1 MGNILPNTNLQDHAI
16 RNALNKGGGRTDNEF
31 GSKYRSA
38 AQIDKWSKFKP
49 VVSPKLFI
57 AEDDEERWRGAN
69 GQCGFTIPRADTMA
83 SFKSS
88 LEDGSALWSYTPP
101 RGGTTEPMR
110 MGDYRG
116 YNPDAV
122 NPLGDFVTNG
132 ISENGSSNAYGDV
145 TFSIDVL
152 DNLENNI
159 MYGDISIDGTPLTD
173 FYLGIYAWDNTG
185 KWIYKTNTEPLK
197 LSYNFNVTMP
207 MTTGD
212 WHIIPFFCSVPQDSI
227 EGNEHGGVY
236 VSANV
241 PSKNVSIISSNDKV
255 VFTVYGLW
263 NSNKTYVGNIS
274 IAAKNNTSSN
284 RTIDRISVS
293 LYGTR
298 GGVDNNIGEP
308 AYAYYKNDSSS
319 ALTVTAMSEVS
330 TNLGDFASIRLA
342 DNTEYERYYLLASGY
357 EGDTLYHHIFE
368 IEEDLG
374 EDD

>member
-1 MGNILPNTNLQDHAI
+1 MGKLPETNLQDHAI
-16 RNALNKGGGRTDNEF
+16 RNTLNKGGGRTDNDF
-31 GSKYRSA
+31 GSKYRSTSG
-38 AQIDKWSKFKP
+38 INKWSKFKP

-57 AEDDEERWRGAN
+57 AEDNDERWRGAN

-101 RGGTTEPMR
+101 SGGTTKPMR

-122 NPLGDFVTNG
+122 NPLGDFATNG

-185 KWIYKTNTEPLK
+185 KWIYKTNTEPLG

-227 EGNEHGGVY
+227 EGNEQGGVY

-241 PSKNVSIISSNDKV
+241 PSKKVSIISSNDKV
-255 VFTVYGLW
+255 VFTVYGVW

-308 AYAYYKNDSSS
+308 AYVYYKNNSSN
-319 ALTVTAMSEVS
+319 ALTISAMSEIA
-330 TNLGDFASIRLA
+330 TNIGDFASIRLA